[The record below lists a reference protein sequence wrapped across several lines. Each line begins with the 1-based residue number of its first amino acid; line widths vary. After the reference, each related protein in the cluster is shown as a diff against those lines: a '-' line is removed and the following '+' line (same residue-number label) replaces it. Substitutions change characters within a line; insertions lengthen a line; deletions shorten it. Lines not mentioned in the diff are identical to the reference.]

1 MLNGH
6 ETIWNMVE
14 VKLGC
19 LSARLKLHNQQ
30 VRLAKILNP
39 VKLLEGSLTAEMKTA
54 AEVMAEMCWDQLSC
68 DFTRQ

>member
-1 MLNGH
+1 
-6 ETIWNMVE
+6 MVE

-19 LSARLKLHNQQ
+19 LSKRSKLHNQQ

-54 AEVMAEMCWDQLSC
+54 AEVMAEMC
-68 DFTRQ
+68 